1 MSIIIKGMT
10 KPKCC
15 GECAN
20 WECDLWMNLDE
31 RQLHKECHKDCP
43 IIELPPHGRLG
54 DLDALMQKYE
64 RLIKQ
69 GDISPRSGAY
79 VKVFLADAP
88 TIIEA
93 EENKSLKDRLAECDA
108 SDLFPELTEEEKA
121 ENKRLAKDFKGAE
134 GSGI

>member
-1 MSIIIKGMT
+1 MSG
-10 KPKCC
+10 KPS
-15 GECAN
+15 N
-20 WECDLWMNLDE
+20 
-31 RQLHKECHKDCP
+31 CP
-43 IIELPPHGRLG
+43 IIELPPHGRLI
-54 DLDALMQKYE
+54 DADALMQKYE

-121 ENKRLAKDFKGAE
+121 ENKRLAHLCNSCRWSPPTSFDGRPCCACDPSDPLMSAYEPEVKP
-134 GSGI
+134 

>member
-1 MSIIIKGMT
+1 MSLYIPG
-10 KPKCC
+10 
-15 GECAN
+15 
-20 WECDLWMNLDE
+20 CDLPKKKQKNLVVFPNGVV
-31 RQLHKECHKDCP
+31 KEVAYGIPCYEA
-43 IIELPPHGRLG
+43 IELPPHGRLI
-54 DLDALMQKYE
+54 DADALMQKYE

-134 GSGI
+134 GSGT